1 MLAFDKTFNDRAAP
15 VKGSGKVSSF
25 YKKNVHP
32 NKASKTGFNLTFTQL
47 MNSQTSNYYR
57 SL

>member
-25 YKKNVHP
+25 YKK
-32 NKASKTGFNLTFTQL
+32 KC
-47 MNSQTSNYYR
+47 TS
-57 SL
+57 